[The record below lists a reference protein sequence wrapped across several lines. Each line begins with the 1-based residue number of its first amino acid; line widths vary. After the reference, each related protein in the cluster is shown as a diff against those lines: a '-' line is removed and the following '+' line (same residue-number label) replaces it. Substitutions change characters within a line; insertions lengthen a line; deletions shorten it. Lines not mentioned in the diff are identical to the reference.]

1 MFLYF
6 NGCSYTYGA
15 ELENIED
22 ERFSTLVSKHYD
34 ADHLN
39 DADRGSSNDTIVRK
53 TFQFLENNKCD
64 YGVIFLT
71 HCERIELANSVTNR
85 LLSFRSRK
93 PECRLFY
100 ERYYSDEVGSI
111 NYYRNR
117 FLLEQEFSR
126 RGIPLILLQ
135 INNVLGDN
143 VYKRMCDGELPTITR
158 SPREDYKTLLGHVQ
172 NPKYFYHK
180 TLISKGIINK
190 NRLDC
195 HFNVDGHRKVAD
207 FIINQIDVV

>member
-22 ERFSTLVSKHYD
+22 KRFSTLVSKHFN

-39 DADRGSSNDTIVRK
+39 DAARGSSNDTIVRK
-53 TFQFLENNKCD
+53 TFEFLENNKCD
-64 YGVIFLT
+64 YGIIIMT
-71 HCERIELANSVTNR
+71 HFHRIELANPITNR
-85 LLSFRSRK
+85 LSSLRARK
-93 PECRLFY
+93 PQCRSFY
-100 ERYYSDEVGSI
+100 ERYYNDEVGSI

-135 INNVLGDN
+135 INDVSGDN
-143 VYKRMCDGELPTITR
+143 VYKRMCDGKLPTITR
-158 SPREDYKTLLGHVQ
+158 SPREDCKTLLGHGQ

-180 TLISKGIINK
+180 GK
-190 NRLDC
+190 NRLDS